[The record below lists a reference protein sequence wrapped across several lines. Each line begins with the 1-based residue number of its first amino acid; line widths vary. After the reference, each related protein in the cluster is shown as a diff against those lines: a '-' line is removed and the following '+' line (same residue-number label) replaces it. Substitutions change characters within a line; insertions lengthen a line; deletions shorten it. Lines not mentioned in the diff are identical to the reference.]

1 MALSFLHPHLVGRPG
16 GNPLQPIAE
25 QQFCLGS
32 KRFGPCACFPP
43 EGSEQAEAAGRHSS
57 AGQCEFRAPAFK
69 KLRQEDNVCQSGL
82 RRDPGF
88 VLVIK
93 RDEGWID
100 GSLAALPRLAL
111 NSQHPRGSSK
121 GPDTLT
127 QADKQAKHQCTKK
140 KKKDT
145 M

>member
-16 GNPLQPIAE
+16 GNPPQPIAE

-32 KRFGPCACFPP
+32 KRFGPCARFPP
-43 EGSEQAEAAGRHSS
+43 EGSEQAETAGRHSS

-100 GSLAALPRLAL
+100 GSLAALPRLVL
-111 NSQHPRGSSK
+111 NFQHPRGSSK

-127 QADKQAKHQCTKK
+127 QTDKQAKHQCTKK